1 MTVTL
6 ALTPTPTPTLALAL
20 ALTLALALAR
30 TKVMAIRAVLF
41 SSGRSVLVSDVDVV
55 WIGDPTPL
63 LAGKL
68 KGLEDLQ
75 VGDRGR
81 SREMARDSGR

>member
-1 MTVTL
+1 
-6 ALTPTPTPTLALAL
+6 
-20 ALTLALALAR
+20 
-30 TKVMAIRAVLF
+30 MAIRAVLF

-55 WIGDPTPL
+55 WIGDPTLL

-75 VGDRGR
+75 VGGRGR
-81 SREMARDSGR
+81 

>member
-1 MTVTL
+1 M
-6 ALTPTPTPTLALAL
+6 AL
-20 ALTLALALAR
+20 ALTLTLALAPTLAR
-30 TKVMAIRAVLF
+30 PLSLTKVMAIRAVLF

-55 WIGDPTPL
+55 WIGDPTLL

-75 VGDRGR
+75 VGGRGR
-81 SREMARDSGR
+81 

>member
-1 MTVTL
+1 V
-6 ALTPTPTPTLALAL
+6 ALAL

-30 TKVMAIRAVLF
+30 PLSLTKVMAIRAVLF

-75 VGDRGR
+75 VGDGGR
-81 SREMARDSGR
+81 

>member
-1 MTVTL
+1 MNH
-6 ALTPTPTPTLALAL
+6 ANRACHASS
-20 ALTLALALAR
+20 R
-30 TKVMAIRAVLF
+30 TNAFPPVLF

-81 SREMARDSGR
+81 WRVIAGDSGR

>member
-1 MTVTL
+1 
-6 ALTPTPTPTLALAL
+6 
-20 ALTLALALAR
+20 
-30 TKVMAIRAVLF
+30 MAIRAVLF

-63 LAGKL
+63 LAGQL

-75 VGDRGR
+75 HADLLASSDCLDPDLDERDHGCFHTLIDRNTGIVLVR
-81 SREMARDSGR
+81 SA